1 MKKEYTMIK
10 NSFLFFFLLIAPFL
24 AFPQA
29 GVSTDGVLRI
39 LAIGNSFSEDGIE
52 NYLHELATASNKK
65 IVIGNLYIGGAPLSL
80 HVKNVRADAQDYSYR
95 KVLLDGSKKTSK
107 DVRIADALQ
116 DEQWDYISF
125 QQASPLSGKYESV
138 EESLPELVE
147 YVREKVGPAPSFVY
161 HQTWAYQKDSKHE
174 GFKNYNNKQSEMY
187 RAIAD
192 ASEKVKKLGYFKK
205 IIPAGTAI
213 QNGRSSSIGDNYTR
227 DGYHLQ
233 LDYGRFTAACTWFE
247 ELFGED
253 VRKNSYKPANVT
265 DLQARIAKRA
275 AHAAVRKPFKITKIK
290 L

>member
-1 MKKEYTMIK
+1 MV
-10 NSFLFFFLLIAPFL
+10 
-24 AFPQA
+24 FPQA
-29 GVSTDGVLRI
+29 AVSADGVLRV

-80 HVKNVRADAQDYSYR
+80 HVNNVRADAHDYSYR
-95 KVLLDGSKKTSK
+95 KVLLDGSKKTRK
-107 DVRIADALQ
+107 DVSIAEALQ
-116 DEQWDYISF
+116 DEDWDYISF
-125 QQASPLSGKYESV
+125 QQASPLSGQYPSIA
-138 EESLPELVE
+138 ESLPELVK
-147 YVREKVGPAPSFVY
+147 YVRDKVGLAPSFVY

-174 GFKNYNNKQSEMY
+174 GFKNYHNEQSEMY
-187 RAIAD
+187 QAIVE
-192 ASEKVKKLGYFKK
+192 ASQSVNQLGYFKK